1 MPSTPRYREATPAY
15 QEYAAD
21 MLANRCFRLMTLEQ
35 RGLLYTLRLEC
46 WVNGSV
52 PGDPALLARML
63 AVDRDEVAPL
73 IAAIDPFMEAAGN
86 AELRFADLERYRRE
100 QMVRRE
106 KLKSGAA
113 ATNSKRRA
121 SMPSKS
127 ASAVQE
133 SPSKSPGVSLGDAL
147 GDALGESPLRGKERS
162 GAELKGEASSGK
174 DDDQHKN
181 WLKEYNSVSESIDRR
196 ESIQKR

>member
-133 SPSKSPGVSLGDAL
+133 SPSKSLGVSL